1 MSENTNFQQM
11 TLVTSVIPRFCVIC
25 IEELISDIIL
35 MIQDHFQ
42 GPFEGQNYE
51 KMIFSKYK

>member
-1 MSENTNFQQM
+1 M

-42 GPFEGQNYE
+42 GPLEGQNYE